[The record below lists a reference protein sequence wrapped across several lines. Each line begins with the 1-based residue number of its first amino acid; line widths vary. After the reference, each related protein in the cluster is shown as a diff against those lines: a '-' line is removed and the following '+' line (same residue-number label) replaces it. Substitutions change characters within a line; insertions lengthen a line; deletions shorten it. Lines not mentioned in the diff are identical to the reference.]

1 VIEIYIESAEAA
13 ISLQRDIH
21 IVAHGG
27 DPTGEHSEIFTLAMR
42 RLLQKPLGRIA
53 LKNLSYSQARVA
65 RMKLLRDSP
74 LNSSSGL
81 ETHSVIGQSEK
92 LFLLSVVD
100 ELFPRGGDSTI
111 ITIGIEKGTLRAME
125 ENQLGDRSGSG
136 TSDIQFYLELGS
148 EFMKDNLPSRLIA
161 DSASTGQNARYH
173 DSRYRWQTIHAYN
186 SDLSQI
192 LEIRK
197 IQKHLHYG
205 SDHEEISLESAS
217 IDNRFV
223 YKFNTNIFVTPLSFY
238 DVRPS
243 EGDPESI
250 IPGFWQNEDDQ
261 VLTDE
266 NIGNNGHGGRS
277 LRDWAHRIKFCE
289 INRNGQPE
297 YAFGDD
303 LKWVNHIAGGAGQ
316 ADQDNPAPGL
326 PSSEGIQLLPGHSEY
341 ILTTMVPILKSYA
354 IGRLI
359 SLIAGLDFDSY
370 EYECIDHTVKGEETR
385 DYMGPVFDGFAMG
398 ILRGLLSR
406 TKLTSGIPDAEKLI
420 FFIDNLLEPIEN
432 NPGVLKIKTPAN
444 NENEIS
450 GLAAALKFRAA
461 NIVNAETGE
470 VVGRTFIQEIKQVH
484 AQIMMALSRSIFL
497 NTLGREEVSL
507 APCRYDRIFHV
518 VVPGPAM
525 IKVTLLEKEM
535 MKQNYSEAINFGD
548 TFNGNDL
555 RYCVKLIRDQ

>member
-1 VIEIYIESAEAA
+1 
-13 ISLQRDIH
+13 
-21 IVAHGG
+21 
-27 DPTGEHSEIFTLAMR
+27 
-42 RLLQKPLGRIA
+42 
-53 LKNLSYSQARVA
+53 
-65 RMKLLRDSP
+65 
-74 LNSSSGL
+74 
-81 ETHSVIGQSEK
+81 
-92 LFLLSVVD
+92 
-100 ELFPRGGDSTI
+100 
-111 ITIGIEKGTLRAME
+111 
-125 ENQLGDRSGSG
+125 
-136 TSDIQFYLELGS
+136 
-148 EFMKDNLPSRLIA
+148 
-161 DSASTGQNARYH
+161 
-173 DSRYRWQTIHAYN
+173 
-186 SDLSQI
+186 
-192 LEIRK
+192 
-197 IQKHLHYG
+197 
-205 SDHEEISLESAS
+205 
-217 IDNRFV
+217 
-223 YKFNTNIFVTPLSFY
+223 
-238 DVRPS
+238 
-243 EGDPESI
+243 
-250 IPGFWQNEDDQ
+250 
-261 VLTDE
+261 
-266 NIGNNGHGGRS
+266 
-277 LRDWAHRIKFCE
+277 
-289 INRNGQPE
+289 
-297 YAFGDD
+297 
-303 LKWVNHIAGGAGQ
+303 
-316 ADQDNPAPGL
+316 
-326 PSSEGIQLLPGHSEY
+326 
-341 ILTTMVPILKSYA
+341 MVPILKSYA